1 MQIPYLKKFGK
12 FGNFGKFGKFFSNLK
27 NLKSFYFSPKIFF
40 AKNLTLK
47 NSLKCTL
54 GLIVNIFI
62 YRLAECTVHSCHVHI
77 MLDSLSGG
85 SLEPAV
91 TSLETLQACCNFLW
105 NNSGMSIIIVIFSF
119 HFIGTVPAF
128 CSQASSCN
136 FVMPIFYKLVCYLN
150 DIKQLSNGYNKAI
163 VTLICSCCPSA
174 VTLFIWILI
183 NMIVNSFNYDIQMMV
198 FILVFRF

>member
-1 MQIPYLKKFGK
+1 MLPMLKFEILL
-12 FGNFGKFGKFFSNLK
+12 FFSK
-27 NLKSFYFSPKIFF
+27 NFI

-119 HFIGTVPAF
+119 HFIGAVPAF

-136 FVMPIFYKLVCYLN
+136 FVMPIFYKLVLFKWHKTV
-150 DIKQLSNGYNKAI
+150 KQQIQQSNSNINLFMLSFSSNIIYMNI
-163 VTLICSCCPSA
+163 
-174 VTLFIWILI
+174 
-183 NMIVNSFNYDIQMMV
+183 D
-198 FILVFRF
+198 